1 MSSAVSKSAAQRG
14 TVQQEK
20 IKDKSKSES
29 ERISKSKKKMVKK
42 KKCLECK
49 KEFEFN
55 PNARFVRKY
64 CDVCSKKRKKMWDN
78 QWKLK
83 FEDFNDED
91 E

>member
-1 MSSAVSKSAAQRG
+1 M
-14 TVQQEK
+14 
-20 IKDKSKSES
+20 
-29 ERISKSKKKMVKK
+29 KK

-49 KEFEFN
+49 KEFEYK
-55 PNARFVRKY
+55 PGRYVRKY

-78 QWKLK
+78 QWKVK